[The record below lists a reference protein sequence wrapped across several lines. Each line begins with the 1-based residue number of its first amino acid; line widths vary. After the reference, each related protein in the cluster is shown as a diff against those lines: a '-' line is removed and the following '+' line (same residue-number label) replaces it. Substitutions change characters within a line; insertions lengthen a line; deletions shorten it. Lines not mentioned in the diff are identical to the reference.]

1 MGGDATETRIKDQM
15 KNLAVTTANT
25 VNIPSVRTTNNIW
38 DVGQR
43 IRSKTPKIRCRFK
56 TLQKL
61 SPEIEVLLDSGASF
75 SCIDAST
82 VLMLRNNGFPV
93 PLIPT
98 SRSPPTNA
106 SSSTMEILGDVILDF
121 ITVNDDKRMECKNT
135 RFSVFQHLSI
145 PAILGVEVLEL
156 LGFKMISKRVFIG
169 GTQIRCLAL
178 DEFLMP
184 CDVRDAITVNTN
196 GRLTTVVNLRP
207 KTDEV
212 KYHQEVPPGDY
223 LISLVQPFGNGST
236 FKSYFDTNVFDACLI
251 HSTELQGGMNFHFD
265 EDIPRLPK
273 TILVKLEKVEKEKNT
288 RIEQCNLLNKSTKKE

>member
-106 SSSTMEILGDVILDF
+106 SSSTMEILGDVI
-121 ITVNDDKRMECKNT
+121 
-135 RFSVFQHLSI
+135 
-145 PAILGVEVLEL
+145 
-156 LGFKMISKRVFIG
+156 
-169 GTQIRCLAL
+169 
-178 DEFLMP
+178 
-184 CDVRDAITVNTN
+184 
-196 GRLTTVVNLRP
+196 
-207 KTDEV
+207 
-212 KYHQEVPPGDY
+212 
-223 LISLVQPFGNGST
+223 
-236 FKSYFDTNVFDACLI
+236 
-251 HSTELQGGMNFHFD
+251 
-265 EDIPRLPK
+265 
-273 TILVKLEKVEKEKNT
+273 
-288 RIEQCNLLNKSTKKE
+288 